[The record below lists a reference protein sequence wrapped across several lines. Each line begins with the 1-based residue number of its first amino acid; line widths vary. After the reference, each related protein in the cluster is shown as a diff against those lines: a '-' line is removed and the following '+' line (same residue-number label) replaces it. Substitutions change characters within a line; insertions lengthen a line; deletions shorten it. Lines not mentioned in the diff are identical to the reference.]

1 VIVAVPAADPVTSPL
16 ALTVAT
22 PAALVPHAI
31 VRPVSTFP
39 LASFR
44 LAVSCT
50 VAPTGTLADA
60 GLTTTDATGAGG
72 GGGSDVTVTVAVPL
86 FPSLVAVIVAVPAAT
101 PVTSPLPLTVATPD
115 VPLAQLTVRPFS
127 TFPLASFSVA
137 LSCTDC
143 PTVRLADAGLT
154 VTVATGAGG
163 GGGGG
168 GSVVTVTEAVPLF
181 PSLVA
186 VIVAAPAATA
196 VTSPLGDAAAMAGL
210 LDIQATARPLSG
222 LPAESLV
229 AAASCTVPPT
239 CTLIVAGLTA
249 TDATGAGITL
259 IMAVSA
265 IPPGR
270 PLTTTLAAPASAP
283 AW

>member
-1 VIVAVPAADPVTSPL
+1 MSAVPLFPSLVAVIVAVPAADPVTSPL

-86 FPSLVAVIVAVPAAT
+86 FPSLVAVT
-101 PVTSPLPLTVATPD
+101 
-115 VPLAQLTVRPFS
+115 
-127 TFPLASFSVA
+127 
-137 LSCTDC
+137 
-143 PTVRLADAGLT
+143 
-154 VTVATGAGG
+154 
-163 GGGGG
+163 
-168 GSVVTVTEAVPLF
+168 
-181 PSLVA
+181 
-186 VIVAAPAATA
+186 VAAPAATA